1 MKDNNAPWIKN
12 YGDVPFHLT
21 YPTTTMA
28 ETVFDTADKNQTTKA
43 LSFMGKK
50 TSFKLLKERILK
62 TAKALKA
69 IGIQEDDVVTIVM
82 PNVPQAVVCLYAI
95 NYVGA
100 VASMIHPLSAVG
112 ELETYLKE
120 TKSKVVITLDMFY
133 KKLKEVNNTVPL
145 DKIIIA
151 TMPEALSLVMKA
163 GYGLTIGRKVQK
175 EALDSNAIKY
185 KTFIKK
191 GLTYKGNIHANKTK
205 DDVAVI
211 LFSGGT
217 TGKTKG
223 IKLSNLNFNALA
235 LQTAAMSHE
244 KIQESRMLAAM
255 PVFHGFGLG
264 VCIHTM
270 MVAGGTS
277 ILVPKFNVKSYA
289 KLLKR
294 EKPNFIAGVPTLF
307 ESLTRNPY
315 MDKVDLSQLKGVF
328 SGGDSLSIELKKKL
342 DKFLKEHNCRVK
354 VREGYGT
361 TECVTASCLT
371 PYDVEKEGSIGFP
384 YPDTYYTICKPN
396 TVEELGYNK
405 EGEICLTGPS
415 VMLGYLN
422 NEEETENTLRPHS
435 DGSVYLHT
443 GDLGYI
449 DEDGYVFF
457 KQRLKRII
465 ITSGYNVY
473 PSQIE
478 NVIDSHPLVMA
489 SCAIG
494 VKDPYK
500 MQKIKVFL
508 TLKSKVKDETLV
520 KNEIMELCKKNIARY
535 ALPYE
540 IEIRQE
546 LPKTLVGKIA
556 YKVLEAEE
564 NVKVVNG

>member
-1 MKDNNAPWIKN
+1 M
-12 YGDVPFHLT
+12 
-21 YPTTTMA
+21 
-28 ETVFDTADKNQTTKA
+28 
-43 LSFMGKK
+43 
-50 TSFKLLKERILK
+50 
-62 TAKALKA
+62 
-69 IGIQEDDVVTIVM
+69 
-82 PNVPQAVVCLYAI
+82 
-95 NYVGA
+95 
-100 VASMIHPLSAVG
+100 
-112 ELETYLKE
+112 
-120 TKSKVVITLDMFY
+120 
-133 KKLKEVNNTVPL
+133 
-145 DKIIIA
+145 
-151 TMPEALSLVMKA
+151 
-163 GYGLTIGRKVQK
+163 
-175 EALDSNAIKY
+175 
-185 KTFIKK
+185 
-191 GLTYKGNIHANKTK
+191 
-205 DDVAVI
+205 
-211 LFSGGT
+211 LFRS
-217 TGKTKG
+217 
-223 IKLSNLNFNALA
+223 
-235 LQTAAMSHE
+235 
-244 KIQESRMLAAM
+244 
-255 PVFHGFGLG
+255 
-264 VCIHTM
+264 
-270 MVAGGTS
+270 GGTS

-315 MDKVDLSQLKGVF
+315 MDKVDLSALKGVF

-342 DKFLKEHNCRVK
+342 DKFLKEHNCTVK

-371 PYDVEKEGSIGFP
+371 PYNIEKEGSIGFP
-384 YPDTYYTICKPN
+384 YPDTYYTICKPDSI
-396 TVEELGYNK
+396 EELGFNQ

-478 NVIDSHPLVMA
+478 NVIDSHPLVMS

-500 MQKIKVFL
+500 MQKIKVFV
-508 TLKSKVKDETLV
+508 TLKSEVKDEEAV
-520 KNEIMELCKKNIARY
+520 KAEIMELCKRNIARY
-535 ALPYE
+535 ALPYD
-540 IEIRQE
+540 IEIRRE

-556 YKVLEAEE
+556 YKILETEE
-564 NVKVVNG
+564 NEKVVNA